1 MTFLYVSACVIIVTV
16 VCILALAAKE
26 VIVEELDE
34 DDRREYER
42 TGKATK
48 RMKRNKRRHK

>member
-34 DDRREYER
+34 DDRLEYER
-42 TGKATK
+42 TGKVTK